1 MSDTKKDSKKVKA
14 LSAIVRDSK
23 TSNCGCGCG
32 CAPEIKKK

>member
-14 LSAIVRDSK
+14 LSTIVREIK
-23 TSNCGCGCG
+23 TSNFGCGCG

>member
-14 LSAIVRDSK
+14 LSTIVRDSK
-23 TSNCGCGCG
+23 TSGCGCGCG